1 MLIGALME
9 DDVSLIMSKLMEK
22 GYTEAQIKEKIRIK
36 KESLMY
42 DITTKG
48 ILSII
53 ASEEGIAL
61 PGKEDLKI
69 NSLKEGMKD
78 VNVLGRVSRKYSP
91 KEFTRDDGSQGV
103 VLNVIVSDKT
113 GEIAVVFWDEN
124 AVKCSETVNR
134 GDILKI
140 IAGQVKGGMKGPQ
153 LYITSKS
160 KIIINPEGIDESL
173 LPDTSIVKSLK
184 YERTR
189 VAELNPGDKF
199 KEIRGTIAKLY
210 SVFFYDGCP
219 TCLKKMDTSQKS
231 FCKFCKLEVIPA
243 KVVILDLGI
252 DDSTGYI
259 RASFFKD
266 KAEKVLGVTADQ
278 IYQGVKSYLE
288 KGFNLKNA
296 GETYLS
302 DNHYNLLGKEIVLT
316 GNVAENEFIG
326 SVFQAHNIFDI
337 DLEEEI
343 EMVLE
348 AIGKEEMQ

>member
-1 MLIGALME
+1 ME

-22 GYTEAQIKEKIRIK
+22 GYSEAQIKEKIRIK

-48 ILSII
+48 ILSMI

-61 PGKEDLKI
+61 PGKEDIKI
-69 NSLKEGMKD
+69 DLLKEGMKD
-78 VNVLGRVSRKYSP
+78 VNVLGRVSRKYVP

-113 GEIAVVFWDEN
+113 GEIPVVFWDEN
-124 AVKCSETVNR
+124 AVKCSEAVNR
-134 GDILKI
+134 GDIIKI

-153 LYITSKS
+153 LFITSKS
-160 KIIINPEGIDESL
+160 KVIINPEGIDESS
-173 LPDTSIVKSLK
+173 LPDTSTIKSLK
-184 YERTR
+184 YARTL
-189 VAELNPGDKF
+189 VSELNPGDKF

-219 TCLKKMDTSQKS
+219 TCFKKMDAPQKG
-231 FCKFCKLEVIPA
+231 FCKHCKLEVSPI
-243 KVVILDLGI
+243 KVVILDIGI

-266 KAEKVLGVTADQ
+266 KAEKVLGVSADQ
-278 IYQGVKSYLE
+278 IYQGIKSYLE
-288 KGFNLKNA
+288 KGFNFKNA
-296 GETYLS
+296 GEAYLS
-302 DNHYNLLGKEIVLT
+302 DNHYNLLGKEVLIS
-316 GNVAENEFIG
+316 GNVAENEYIG
-326 SVFQAHNIFDI
+326 NVFQAHNIFDF

-348 AIGKEEMQ
+348 NIGKEMQ

>member
-1 MLIGALME
+1 ME

-22 GYTEAQIKEKIRIK
+22 GYSEAQIKDKIRIK

-69 NSLKEGMKD
+69 DLLKEGMKD
-78 VNVLGRVSRKYSP
+78 VNVLGRVTRKYAP

-103 VLNVIVSDKT
+103 VLNVMIADTT

-124 AVKCSETVNR
+124 AVRFSEALNS
-134 GDILKI
+134 GDIIKI

-160 KIIINPEGIDESL
+160 KVIINPEGIDESS
-173 LPDTSIVKSLK
+173 LPDTSTVKSLK
-184 YERTR
+184 YERTNISD
-189 VAELNPGDKF
+189 LIPGDKF
-199 KEIRGTIAKLY
+199 KEVRGTIAKLY

-219 TCLKKMDTSQKS
+219 TCFRKMDSPQKG
-231 FCKFCKLEVIPA
+231 FCKHCKLEVTPT

-259 RASFFKD
+259 RASFFKE
-266 KAEKVLGVTADQ
+266 KAEKVLGVSADE

-288 KGFNLKNA
+288 KGFNFKNA
-296 GETYLS
+296 GEAYLD
-302 DNHYNLLGKEIVLT
+302 DNHYSMLGKEILLS
-316 GNVAENEFIG
+316 GNVAESEFIG
-326 SVFQAHNIFDI
+326 SVFQIHNIFDA

-343 EMVLE
+343 EMVLA
-348 AIGKEEMQ
+348 AIGKEIQ

>member
-1 MLIGALME
+1 ME

-53 ASEEGIAL
+53 ASEEGIVL

-69 NSLKEGMKD
+69 DSLKEGMKD
-78 VNVLGRVSRKYSP
+78 VNVLGRVSRKYAP

-103 VLNVIVSDKT
+103 VLNVMVSDKT

-134 GDILKI
+134 GDIIKI

-173 LPDTSIVKSLK
+173 LPDTSTIKSLK
-184 YERTR
+184 YERTM

-199 KEIRGTIAKLY
+199 KEVRGTIAKIY

-219 TCLKKMDTSQKS
+219 TCLKKMDASQKG
-231 FCKFCKLEVIPA
+231 FCKHCKLEVVPT

-266 KAEKVLGVTADQ
+266 KAEKVLRCNCR
-278 IYQGVKSYLE
+278 S
-288 KGFNLKNA
+288 NLSGCKK
-296 GETYLS
+296 LS
-302 DNHYNLLGKEIVLT
+302 
-316 GNVAENEFIG
+316 
-326 SVFQAHNIFDI
+326 
-337 DLEEEI
+337 
-343 EMVLE
+343 
-348 AIGKEEMQ
+348 

>member
-1 MLIGALME
+1 ME

-184 YERTR
+184 YERTG

>member
-22 GYTEAQIKEKIRIK
+22 GYTEAQIREKIRIK

-69 NSLKEGMKD
+69 DSLKEGMKD
-78 VNVLGRVSRKYSP
+78 VNVLGRVSRKYAP

-160 KIIINPEGIDESL
+160 KIIINPEGVDESL
-173 LPDTSIVKSLK
+173 LPDTSTITSLK

-199 KEIRGTIAKLY
+199 KGVRGTIAKLY

-219 TCLKKMDTSQKS
+219 KCFKKMDASQKG
-231 FCKFCKLEVIPA
+231 FCKHCKLEVTPI
-243 KVVILDLGI
+243 KVVILDIGL
-252 DDSTGYI
+252 DDSTGFI

-296 GETYLS
+296 GEAYLS
-302 DNHYNLLGKEIVLT
+302 DNHYNLLGKEVLIT

-326 SVFQAHNIFDI
+326 NVFQAHNIFEV

-343 EMVLE
+343 EMVLD
-348 AIGKEEMQ
+348 AIGKEI